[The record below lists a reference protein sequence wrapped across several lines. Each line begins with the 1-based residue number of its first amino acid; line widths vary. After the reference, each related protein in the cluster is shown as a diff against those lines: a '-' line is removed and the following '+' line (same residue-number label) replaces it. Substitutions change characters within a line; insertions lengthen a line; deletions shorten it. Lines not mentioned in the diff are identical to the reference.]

1 MRQEVIN
8 AIETVA
14 QVQSEIIREISVFAV
29 SNSQA
34 AAAEAAE
41 RERIAEGTLGA
52 STNPIANSAT
62 EGLLEIEREQD
73 EVIIRLASQDS
84 FRSAWRRLDTRFL
97 RAS

>member
-1 MRQEVIN
+1 MRQEVID

-41 RERIAEGTLGA
+41 RERIAGERLEQVRTQLQ
-52 STNPIANSAT
+52 TQQQR
-62 EGLLEIEREQD
+62 GLLEIEREQD

-84 FRSAWRRLDTRFL
+84 F
-97 RAS
+97 